1 VAVLSTAGDQFP
13 VNPFVEFV
21 GRVKVPPEQIGAM
34 GLNVGVCG
42 APTLTVIVAVV
53 AHCPDVGV
61 KV

>member
-1 VAVLSTAGDQFP
+1 MLFTAGDQFP
-13 VNPFVEFV
+13 VNPFVELV
-21 GRVKVPPEQIGAM
+21 GRVIVPPEHIGAM
-34 GLNVGVCG
+34 VLNVGAVG